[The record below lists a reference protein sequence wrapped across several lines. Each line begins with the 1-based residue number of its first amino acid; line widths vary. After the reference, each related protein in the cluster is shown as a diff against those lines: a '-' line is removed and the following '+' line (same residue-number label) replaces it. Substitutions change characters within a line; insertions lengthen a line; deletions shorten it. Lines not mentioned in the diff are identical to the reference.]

1 MGTGAVFR
9 TTKWKLFVEDYKVNI
24 QREFGP
30 GLVDFT
36 EETTRTFNG
45 EKEISAV
52 FKSLNLAFGN
62 KSLFFI
68 QGATA
73 GSHHTAVFRYAER
86 SRAFQHAASL
96 CTENVNIFR
105 H

>member
-1 MGTGAVFR
+1 MGTGAAFR

-45 EKEISAV
+45 EKEISGL
-52 FKSLNLAFGN
+52 FKSSLNLAFVTPA
-62 KSLFFI
+62 KQIPQLVLCCLY
-68 QGATA
+68 
-73 GSHHTAVFRYAER
+73 VF
-86 SRAFQHAASL
+86 
-96 CTENVNIFR
+96 V
-105 H
+105 